1 MEVPESC
8 KGVARFTFEYLCGR
22 PVGAADYIAVAKNYH
37 TIFISEIPAMSMEIR
52 DKVKY
57 FKIPKIKVYGGFLG
71 FFSLMGFC
79 VGVVRHV
86 GL

>member
-1 MEVPESC
+1 MVFSFLLLLIRLYNNFFLIYNIRTVEVPESC

-52 DKVKY
+52 DKVKIL
-57 FKIPKIKVYGGFLG
+57 K
-71 FFSLMGFC
+71 
-79 VGVVRHV
+79 
-86 GL
+86 

>member
-1 MEVPESC
+1 MDVPESC

-52 DKVKY
+52 DKVK
-57 FKIPKIKVYGGFLG
+57 
-71 FFSLMGFC
+71 
-79 VGVVRHV
+79 
-86 GL
+86 

>member
-8 KGVARFTFEYLCGR
+8 SGVARFTFEYLCGR

-52 DKVKY
+52 DKV
-57 FKIPKIKVYGGFLG
+57 IIISHKIKIYGFWCSVFSSFLLGRFCLMFLG
-71 FFSLMGFC
+71 T
-79 VGVVRHV
+79 
-86 GL
+86 

>member
-1 MEVPESC
+1 MEVPKSC

-52 DKVKY
+52 DKVNI
-57 FKIPKIKVYGGFLG
+57 KITQNQDIWLFGDL
-71 FFSLMGFC
+71 
-79 VGVVRHV
+79 
-86 GL
+86 